1 MSGSDLDSPDEAE
14 LVTAAERDRAAAGE
28 VDDLEASG
36 APTFEEAHFRQ
47 VLGHFATGITVIT
60 TIDDAGPVG
69 FTCQSFMSL
78 SMDPPLVVFSPS
90 RSSSTWPRI
99 EKTEKFCVNI
109 LSERQEDICRVF
121 ATKSQDKFAG
131 VGWRAG
137 RTGAPILHDVLGWI
151 EARIDAVHDGG
162 DHLLVAGRVID
173 LGMGEP
179 GHPLLFY
186 RGGYGRFE
194 A

>member
-14 LVTAAERDRAAAGE
+14 LVAAADSD
-28 VDDLEASG
+28 DDLEASG

-60 TIDDAGPVG
+60 TADEQGPVG

-109 LSERQEDICRVF
+109 LSERQEDVCRVF
-121 ATKSQDKFAG
+121 ATKSQDKFSG
-131 VGWRAG
+131 VGWRPG
-137 RTGAPILHDVLGWI
+137 RTGAPILHEVLGWI
-151 EARIDAVHDGG
+151 EARIDNVYDGG
-162 DHLLVAGRVID
+162 DHLIVAGRVVD
-173 LGMGEP
+173 LGLGDT